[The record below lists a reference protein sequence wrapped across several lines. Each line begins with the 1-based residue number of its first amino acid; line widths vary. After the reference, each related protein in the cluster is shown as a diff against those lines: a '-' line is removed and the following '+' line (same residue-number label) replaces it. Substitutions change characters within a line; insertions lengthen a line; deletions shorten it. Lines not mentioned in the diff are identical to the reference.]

1 VTADMYTFYVCII
14 SLTIRISFYILA
26 IYSKYYLHQI
36 AYFCSV
42 WAWIK
47 FENIQCMSKI
57 YESKKHKYYFYM
69 SKRTYVGAFLLSN
82 VNHLHTSLANPG
94 WIDQSL
100 VHLDNV
106 NTVF

>member
-1 VTADMYTFYVCII
+1 
-14 SLTIRISFYILA
+14 
-26 IYSKYYLHQI
+26 
-36 AYFCSV
+36 
-42 WAWIK
+42 
-47 FENIQCMSKI
+47 MSKMI
-57 YESKKHKYYFYM
+57 KMYKSKKHKHYFYM